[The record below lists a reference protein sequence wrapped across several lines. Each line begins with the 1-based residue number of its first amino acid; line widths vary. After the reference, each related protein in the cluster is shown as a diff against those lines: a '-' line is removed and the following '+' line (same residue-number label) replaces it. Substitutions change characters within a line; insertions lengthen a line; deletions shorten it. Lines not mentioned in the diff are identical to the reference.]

1 MTVCHIRKRLRSK
14 AGGARSSFFVAAL
27 LVISPMAARAAAEKM
42 VDNILSASADSGG
55 GRAKS
60 VTIQA
65 RVRLDNTCLS
75 HPRFSMPQARRAG
88 ESAGV
93 LTITVVA
100 HSSEGNGDM
109 CAMHVRDVDVPP
121 LVLKGRALAGVRKVR
136 ISGSFKSA
144 VVKVDSTSD

>member
-1 MTVCHIRKRLRSK
+1 
-14 AGGARSSFFVAAL
+14 
-27 LVISPMAARAAAEKM
+27 
-42 VDNILSASADSGG
+42 
-55 GRAKS
+55 
-60 VTIQA
+60 
-65 RVRLDNTCLS
+65 
-75 HPRFSMPQARRAG
+75 MPQARRAG